1 MSTRSTRISAAVLIA
16 VAFSASA
23 NAEFRCASAQN
34 WPDRAACEAADQSPE
49 ALRRFV
55 ENMNTLRINLRFA
68 DYVDLKTAQRWEEKS
83 RQLAEQKKNA
93 EDTQKVASSAQR

>member
-1 MSTRSTRISAAVLIA
+1 MTANATRLSAAVFLT
-16 VAFSASA
+16 VAFSSA

-34 WPDRAACEAADQSPE
+34 WPDRAACEAADRGPE

-68 DYVDLKTAQRWEEKS
+68 DYVDLKTAQRWEMQA
-83 RQLAEQKKNA
+83 RQVAEQKQAA
-93 EDTQKVASSAQR
+93 EDAQVASNAKR